1 MISES
6 LKINTT
12 LTELYLGSDEI
23 EVKWKQKIMKKIQK
37 KDIINKMNGIIERK
51 RIEK

>member
-12 LTELYLGSDEI
+12 LTEMKLQCDEI
-23 EVKWKQKIMKKIQK
+23 EVKNEIEFRNKNTKRKK
-37 KDIINKMNGIIERK
+37 
-51 RIEK
+51 

>member
-12 LTELYLGSDEI
+12 LTELNLFSDD
-23 EVKWKQKIMKKIQK
+23 KIMKMKYK
-37 KDIINKMNGIIERK
+37 WVIEG
-51 RIEK
+51 

>member
-12 LTELYLGSDEI
+12 LTELDLDGQISYEFEEELGI
-23 EVKWKQKIMKKIQK
+23 
-37 KDIINKMNGIIERK
+37 
-51 RIEK
+51 

>member
-12 LTELYLGSDEI
+12 LTDLDLWGDEI
-23 EVKWKQKIMKKIQK
+23 EVNEKTKNRNIKK
-37 KDIINKMNGIIERK
+37 
-51 RIEK
+51 

>member
-12 LTELYLGSDEI
+12 LTRLNMECDD
-23 EVKWKQKIMKKIQK
+23 KIMKMKN
-37 KDIINKMNGIIERK
+37 INRRK
-51 RIEK
+51 RVREVDNEKITMLETKEQR